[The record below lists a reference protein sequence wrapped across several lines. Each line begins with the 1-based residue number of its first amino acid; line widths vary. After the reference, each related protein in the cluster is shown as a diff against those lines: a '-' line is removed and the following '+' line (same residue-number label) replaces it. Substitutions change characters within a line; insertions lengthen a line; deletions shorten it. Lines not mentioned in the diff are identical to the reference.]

1 MDDEERPEAGSQE
14 ASEVQSQSKP
24 LPDDSAAARYRRE
37 KESDMDKLA
46 REIEERQ
53 KRDTRAKTIK
63 WWIKTGLLLAL
74 IGLSIFLLFSI
85 TDSLTED
92 SIKSF
97 PALIRGINPL
107 WLCILIGVIL
117 LYIVFESAKYFYLLR
132 ISTGKNFFRASVKV
146 MFLGKYYDG
155 ITPLGSGG
163 QPFQIYY
170 LHKKNGIPAGV
181 ATAVPLV
188 KFTVTTVV
196 FCIVA
201 TVMFSFAPV
210 LLKDVSNVTIS
221 KTIIGIAWAAMA
233 VNFLLP
239 VLIIAFSLFPNFGRR
254 ATAWIVS
261 TLAKLHIVR
270 RKYPVMRKYLYEVRE
285 YRASLKAILSRWWHF
300 IPLAALGLV
309 STIISQ
315 SVPFFV
321 IVAIADVTPSW
332 WLFFQMLCLSMLSF
346 YSASLV
352 PTPGNSGA
360 LEGAAALIF
369 ATTLSSRA
377 GAVVGW
383 VILVWRLLTYY
394 LYIFAGIGIN
404 IFEIIRSAY
413 RKRKA
418 ARAAT

>member
-1 MDDEERPEAGSQE
+1 MD
-14 ASEVQSQSKP
+14 
-24 LPDDSAAARYRRE
+24 
-37 KESDMDKLA
+37 
-46 REIEERQ
+46 
-53 KRDTRAKTIK
+53 RD
-63 WWIKTGLLLAL
+63 
-74 IGLSIFLLFSI
+74 
-85 TDSLTED
+85 
-92 SIKSF
+92 
-97 PALIRGINPL
+97 
-107 WLCILIGVIL
+107 
-117 LYIVFESAKYFYLLR
+117 
-132 ISTGKNFFRASVKV
+132 
-146 MFLGKYYDG
+146 
-155 ITPLGSGG
+155 
-163 QPFQIYY
+163 
-170 LHKKNGIPAGV
+170 
-181 ATAVPLV
+181 
-188 KFTVTTVV
+188 
-196 FCIVA
+196 
-201 TVMFSFAPV
+201 
-210 LLKDVSNVTIS
+210 
-221 KTIIGIAWAAMA
+221 
-233 VNFLLP
+233 
-239 VLIIAFSLFPNFGRR
+239 
-254 ATAWIVS
+254 
-261 TLAKLHIVR
+261 
-270 RKYPVMRKYLYEVRE
+270 EVRE